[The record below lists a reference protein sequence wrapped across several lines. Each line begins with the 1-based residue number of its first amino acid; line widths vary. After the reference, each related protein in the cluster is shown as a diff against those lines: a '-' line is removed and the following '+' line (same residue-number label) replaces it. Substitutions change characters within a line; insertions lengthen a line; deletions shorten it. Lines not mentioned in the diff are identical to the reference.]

1 MPPRL
6 VSSRSSSPD
15 TSPAADKKSSSTPA
29 ANKKSSAASEG
40 GVITP
45 HENDVLMGR
54 GGKNN
59 THIGNEKLRE
69 MARNMREV
77 YIKSRKKEK
86 TNMARQLVHRVFA
99 LTPPG
104 RFLQRDPVTMAWE
117 EVDMDTARHKTSQCL
132 RDAATEKSSYH
143 KIKPEPEA
151 GDSDMQVDTTTSAPQ
166 ATPSR
171 PATPEQS
178 TTAES
183 PDSANSSDLANK
195 IEASPLPPPSSM
207 DGIHPGAPSSKDSI
221 HPGARSRIES
231 WEMGSIAN
239 VLIESFEENNESFVT
254 KPRLGS
260 LDISIGSNSQRMY
273 TWMGNSAHD
282 SALDIYMEDAVLIP
296 PEELDAPEL
305 DAADEN
311 GEPFTLLDVAHMDDE
326 VEMQLWHPDDEEAE
340 NPFDTEFFY

>member
-6 VSSRSSSPD
+6 VSSRSSSPETAP
-15 TSPAADKKSSSTPA
+15 TSD
-29 ANKKSSAASEG
+29 KKSSAASEK

-99 LTPPG
+99 LNPPG

-143 KIKPEPEA
+143 KIKPEAEETN
-151 GDSDMQVDTTTSAPQ
+151 MQVDAVNSAPQ
-166 ATPSR
+166 VTPSR

-178 TTAES
+178 TTAE
-183 PDSANSSDLANK
+183 AESSDSINRAMTPVRSNLANK
-195 IEASPLPPPSSM
+195 IEQSPLPPPSTM
-207 DGIHPGAPSSKDSI
+207 DSSLNQ
-221 HPGARSRIES
+221 GVRSRMES

-239 VLIESFEENNESFVT
+239 VLIESWEENNESFGT

-260 LDISIGSNSQRMY
+260 LDISTGSNSQRMY
-273 TWMGNSAHD
+273 TWMASSAHD
-282 SALDIYMEDAVLIP
+282 SALDMDIEDAVLIP
-296 PEELDAPEL
+296 PEELDAT
-305 DAADEN
+305 DEN
-311 GEPFTLLDVAHMDDE
+311 EAFTLLDVSHLDDE
-326 VEMQLWHPDDEEAE
+326 VEMQLWHPDNEESE